1 MKSVGHALLRFVL
14 QLLSGTS
21 KNQRIVL
28 FGVRRS
34 GNHALTNWLT
44 NAVEKEQSDLT
55 PLGERPPLSHAFCSP
70 SGNVIHLN
78 ELNELDFRSTFKLF
92 LLARKKTR
100 KCKVLLL
107 SFEDVR
113 PSEYPNFRR
122 LSGKEVHIKRS
133 ALEVISSR
141 YHNLHRKAN
150 NGIGWS
156 RQSCDAYFLDTLREF
171 QRPSGSAKTLT
182 WEYNRWLNS
191 PKYRKSFLQKLDLS
205 FDLIPHHSGVGGG
218 SSFHGTS
225 GRIESKLDTRLQK
238 VEPQTHWVSFLT
250 GLLKNHPDLFSDK
263 ERQTGQAFIEGAS
276 KG

>member
-21 KNQRIVL
+21 NNQRIVL

-55 PLGERPPLSHAFCSP
+55 PLGDRPPLSHAFCSP
-70 SGNVIHLN
+70 SGKVIHLN

-92 LLARKKTR
+92 LHTRKKTR

-122 LSGKEVHIKRS
+122 LSGTEVHIRRN

-171 QRPSGSAKTLT
+171 QRPSGSAKTHT
-182 WEYNRWLNS
+182 WEYNRWLDS
-191 PKYRKSFLQKLDLS
+191 PEYRKYFLQKLDLS

-250 GLLKNHPDLFSDK
+250 ELLKNHPDLFSDE
-263 ERQTGQAFIEGAS
+263 ERQTGQAFIEGAF

>member
-14 QLLSGTS
+14 QLLSGTNTS
-21 KNQRIVL
+21 QRIVL

-92 LLARKKTR
+92 FQARKKTR

-107 SFEDVR
+107 SFEDIR

-122 LSGKEVHIKRS
+122 LSAKEVHIQRN

-156 RQSCDAYFLDTLREF
+156 RQSCDDYFLDTLREF
-171 QRPSGSAKTLT
+171 QRQSASTNTLT
-182 WEYNRWLNS
+182 WEYNRWLDS
-191 PKYRKSFLQKLDLS
+191 PEYRKSFLQKLDLS
-205 FDLIPHHSGVGGG
+205 FDLIPRHSGVGGG

-225 GRIESKLDTRLQK
+225 GRIESKLDARLQK
-238 VEPQTHWVSFLT
+238 VEPQTHWVSFLI